1 MENLITYKG
10 IIHFDPVNVTKKHK
24 NQADWKR
31 MALVLIDGELC
42 EYYSWFIKK
51 RYSIELNR
59 PLRGAHISFISDSI
73 NDMLKGL
80 KCTEEEAEIVW
91 NSVKNKYDGKEID
104 IVLNVDVR
112 SSGDHWWLVLENEF
126 REELHN
132 IRIELG
138 LTPRPFYGLHCSI
151 GYANNKNVEQS
162 KYIIECIRKYG
173 VDFN

>member
-10 IIHFDPVNVTKKHK
+10 IIHFDPVNVTRKHK

-42 EYYSWFIKK
+42 EYYAWFIKK

-59 PLRGAHISFISDSI
+59 PLRGAHISFLNDSV
-73 NDMLKGL
+73 NDMMKGL
-80 KCTEEEAEIVW
+80 KCTEQEAEIIW

-112 SSGDHWWLVLENEF
+112 GNNKHYWFNIPEEF
-126 REELHN
+126 RTELHN
-132 IRIELG
+132 IRLELG
-138 LTPRPFYGLHCSI
+138 LSRPYFGLHMSI
-151 GYANNKNVEQS
+151 GTTRSGIHEEHAN
-162 KYIIECIRKYG
+162 YIQRLLRNGIIQ
-173 VDFN
+173 